1 MASNMKQRRSAFS
14 VYAENKPEP
23 QLQAEISHQS
33 KMIDKTRIIR
43 INKTAA
49 DNTNKRNKQKQRR
62 KQRLSSENKNFQI
75 TKTFSNNHLNG
86 ISKPKSSAVNQK
98 KTQMKFGK
106 ISNENINECIHMF
119 SANPKP
125 AFTAS
130 KPPRKVLQSTPL
142 YVIK

>member
-43 INKTAA
+43 INETAA

-75 TKTFSNNHLNG
+75 TKS
-86 ISKPKSSAVNQK
+86 
-98 KTQMKFGK
+98 
-106 ISNENINECIHMF
+106 
-119 SANPKP
+119 
-125 AFTAS
+125 
-130 KPPRKVLQSTPL
+130 
-142 YVIK
+142 